1 MGQQLIENALAY
13 EENNVEWMD
22 YEIMVSFFIFKFF
35 SHHHYSKKTKVD
47 KKPGDFFILPF

>member
-35 SHHHYSKKTKVD
+35 SHHHYSKKAKVD
-47 KKPGDFFILPF
+47 KKPGDFFILTF